1 MASGSSDSLL
11 NSANEYFDALIKSR
25 FIEMFGTDDNPKFG
39 STRVG
44 EIVSKKI
51 ERVSKK
57 FSDDSVIR
65 YIDIASIDKDSK
77 RISDT
82 TEYVVG
88 EAPSRAQQCV
98 ENGDILLSNVRPN
111 LKTITMVHLTGSNL
125 VCSTGFSVLRC
136 DSYLPEYLFVA
147 ISSDSFTDRLML
159 KATGSSYPAVTTKDV
174 MNQTIPAAPIDLQNQ
189 FADFVR
195 QVDKSKLIFQQM
207 VSKFDELVKSRF
219 IEIQSSSQM
228 VNIGSIKDL
237 VSSIKVG
244 FVGTCE
250 KYYTDSS
257 GVPMIRTG
265 NLGIDSV
272 EFKEL
277 KYVTSEFHERN
288 VKSQIHTGD
297 ILIARHG
304 SNGHACLYRGPE
316 ANCLNVI
323 IIVPNTQL
331 SNPVYLQ
338 ILINSNEVKR
348 QVLSKL
354 VGSTQQVLNTS
365 DLAKINIS
373 LPSIEVQNQFAD
385 FVKQVDKSK
394 SEILEGVKKLKI

>member
-1 MASGSSDSLL
+1 M
-11 NSANEYFDALIKSR
+11 KS
-25 FIEMFGTDDNPKFG
+25 F
-39 STRVG
+39 
-44 EIVSKKI
+44 
-51 ERVSKK
+51 
-57 FSDDSVIR
+57 
-65 YIDIASIDKDSK
+65 
-77 RISDT
+77 
-82 TEYVVG
+82 
-88 EAPSRAQQCV
+88 
-98 ENGDILLSNVRPN
+98 
-111 LKTITMVHLTGSNL
+111 
-125 VCSTGFSVLRC
+125 
-136 DSYLPEYLFVA
+136 
-147 ISSDSFTDRLML
+147 
-159 KATGSSYPAVTTKDV
+159 
-174 MNQTIPAAPIDLQNQ
+174 
-189 FADFVR
+189 
-195 QVDKSKLIFQQM
+195 
-207 VSKFDELVKSRF
+207 KSRF

-394 SEILEGVKKLKI
+394 FIISKMSDLVGLASSIRFQTRFQTYLNM